1 MILKYEKYIATFFNL
16 LFTFFASVLI
26 ARGLSLSDRGFYG
39 EILYYSSLAA
49 MIFCP
54 PIFEYLSKFIDRQ
67 YDREDNTAL
76 RLNFLF
82 LYILYPFFG
91 IYKFYV
97 ATKKSDV
104 NYISKN
110 VNWESLR
117 LGFKNDLKIILDKKI
132 KNKDILGNKLCFL
145 Y

>member
-54 PIFEYLSKFIDRQ
+54 PIL
-67 YDREDNTAL
+67 NTYQSL
-76 RLNFLF
+76 LIGNMTGKT
-82 LYILYPFFG
+82 ILP
-91 IYKFYV
+91 
-97 ATKKSDV
+97 
-104 NYISKN
+104 
-110 VNWESLR
+110 
-117 LGFKNDLKIILDKKI
+117 LD
-132 KNKDILGNKLCFL
+132 
-145 Y
+145 